1 MNAALRRLLWVGAL
15 AIAANVAA
23 CVRNELPSFE
33 TGATTP
39 AQPFRPNAGIQD
51 IMAHIVDPA
60 ADFVW
65 ESVSTTVTAAG
76 TVERQPRTD
85 EEWTAVRRQAVIL
98 AEASNLMMMEG
109 RRVTREGGPLEH
121 HGTPGNLTAE
131 EVEKSI
137 TADRGRWLWFAQ
149 ELHGAGEA
157 MLAAA
162 DAHNPQGLVD
172 AGDSLYQACE
182 GCHRKFWYP
191 GQEIPAFPDQA
202 PEVDAMVSSLA
213 RAAD

>member
-1 MNAALRRLLWVGAL
+1 M
-15 AIAANVAA
+15 AN
-23 CVRNELPSFE
+23 
-33 TGATTP
+33 
-39 AQPFRPNAGIQD
+39 I
-51 IMAHIVDPA
+51 IDPA
-60 ADFVW
+60 ADLAW
-65 ESVSTTVTAAG
+65 GSVSTTVTAAG

-85 EEWTAVRRQAVIL
+85 AEWKAVRRQAVIL

-109 RRVTREGGPLEH
+109 RRVTGAGGPLEH

-137 TADRGRWLWFAQ
+137 AADRGRFLRFAQ
-149 ELHGAGEA
+149 ELNGAGEA

-162 DAHNPQGLVD
+162 DARNPQGLID

-191 GQEIPAFPDQA
+191 GQQIPPFPDQA
-202 PEVDAMVSSLA
+202 PEVDSMVSSLE
-213 RAAD
+213 RRR